1 MTIKENMTDNK
12 TERCDVITLLRKIV
26 QDGYSPNK
34 EEIMILGDI
43 RGDIKDF
50 VDHWD
55 EADNKPSPFLY
66 INMLNKLASKNINY
80 EGVDLAKLS
89 LLLKKIHGER
99 YGFTSNILDKDSE
112 GHFVTFRDTLEGP
125 KLLPIDMSLS
135 GFLDAFVDKV
145 FEYHRALENFYK
157 S

>member
-1 MTIKENMTDNK
+1 MIENK
-12 TERCDVITLLRKIV
+12 TKRCDVMNLLKKII
-26 QDGYSPNK
+26 QEGYSPND
-34 EEIMILGDI
+34 EELKFIGEL
-43 RGDIKDF
+43 RNDIKNF

-66 INMLNKLASKNINY
+66 INMLNKLASKNFVY

-99 YGFTSNILDKDSE
+99 YGFTSDFLDKDSE
-112 GHFVTFRDTLEGP
+112 GHFVTCRETREGS
-125 KLLPIDMSLS
+125 KLLPIEMSLS
-135 GFLDAFVDKV
+135 GYLDAFVEKV
-145 FEYHRALENFYK
+145 FEYHRALVKITK